1 MKKDQLQDK
10 YNEVFRDIKEEKMD
24 WSFEDFLQ
32 TAEGAESEKDMAPII
47 PLGEKKKPSFPK
59 WFWMAAS
66 VMLVFGIGLFLNDN
80 NSRTADALD
89 REKLVK
95 DEILK
100 QKSGFIEENS
110 DHQEQVAVNHTD
122 SISGVKKDSVFQ
134 DNPVAEK
141 DVLDEILPKR
151 GRLKKERRPKYV
163 DNSSYQNNGNM
174 NDSAAAYNDSYVIV
188 NGKRI
193 SSEKEALDVTRY
205 SFMKLGSEFKKTVAS
220 SQKNENLDSEY

>member
-32 TAEGAESEKDMAPII
+32 TAEGAEPEQNTI
-47 PLGEKKKPSFPK
+47 PLIPLEEKKKPSFPK

-66 VMLVFGIGLFLNDN
+66 VMLVFSIGFFLNN
-80 NSRTADALD
+80 NNKDAQD
-89 REKLVK
+89 KEKLVK
-95 DEILK
+95 EEILK
-100 QKSGFIEENS
+100 QKSGFIEENR

-134 DNPVAEK
+134 DNQVAEK
-141 DVLDEILPKR
+141 DVMDEILPKR
-151 GRLKKERRPKYV
+151 GRLKKERKPRYV
-163 DNSSYQNNGNM
+163 DNSSFPNKSL
-174 NDSAAAYNDSYVIV
+174 NDSATAYNDSYVIV

-205 SFMKLGSEFKKTVAS
+205 SFMKLGNEFKKTVAS

>member
-10 YNEVFRDIKEEKMD
+10 YNEVFQDLKEEKMD

-32 TAEGAESEKDMAPII
+32 TAEGAEPEQHIVPVI
-47 PLGEKKKPSFPK
+47 PLEEKKKPSFPK

-66 VMLVFGIGLFLNDN
+66 IMLVFSIGFFLNN
-80 NSRTADALD
+80 NNKNAQDK
-89 REKLVK
+89 EKLVK

-134 DNPVAEK
+134 DNQVAEK
-141 DVLDEILPKR
+141 DVMDEILPKR
-151 GRLKKERRPKYV
+151 GRLKKETRPRYV
-163 DNSSYQNNGNM
+163 SNASNNKNLS
-174 NDSAAAYNDSYVIV
+174 DSASAYNDSYVIV

-193 SSEKEALDVTRY
+193 SSEKEAIDVAKY
-205 SFMKLGSEFKKTVAS
+205 SFMKLGNEFKKTVAS

>member
-1 MKKDQLQDK
+1 MKKDQSQDK
-10 YNEVFRDIKEEKMD
+10 YNEVFRDIKEEKME

-32 TAEGAESEKDMAPII
+32 TAEDAEPEQNTI
-47 PLGEKKKPSFPK
+47 PLIPLEEKKKPSFPK

-66 VMLVFGIGLFLNDN
+66 VMLVFSIGFFLNSN
-80 NSRTADALD
+80 NKEAQDK
-89 REKLVK
+89 EKLVK
-95 DEILK
+95 EEILK
-100 QKSGFIEENS
+100 QKSGFIEENR

-134 DNPVAEK
+134 DNQVAEK
-141 DVLDEILPKR
+141 DVMDEILPKR
-151 GRLKKERRPKYV
+151 GRLKKERKPRYV
-163 DNSSYQNNGNM
+163 DNSSFPNKSL

-205 SFMKLGSEFKKTVAS
+205 SFMKLGNEFKKTVAS

>member
-32 TAEGAESEKDMAPII
+32 TAEGAEHEQNTAPII
-47 PLGEKKKPSFPK
+47 PLEEKKKPSFPK

-66 VMLVFGIGLFLNDN
+66 VMLVFSIGFFLNN
-80 NSRTADALD
+80 NNKDAQD
-89 REKLVK
+89 KEKLVK

-134 DNPVAEK
+134 DNQVAEK

-151 GRLKKERRPKYV
+151 GRLKKETRPRYV
-163 DNSSYQNNGNM
+163 SNTSNSKNLS
-174 NDSAAAYNDSYVIV
+174 DSVSAYNDSYVIV

-193 SSEKEALDVTRY
+193 SSEKEAIDVARY
-205 SFMKLGSEFKKTVAS
+205 SFMKLGTEFKKTVAS

>member
-10 YNEVFRDIKEEKMD
+10 YDEIFRDVKEEKMD

-32 TAEGAESEKDMAPII
+32 TAESAEVEQNTAPVI
-47 PLGEKKKPSFPK
+47 PLEEKKKPSFPK

-66 VMLVFGIGLFLNDN
+66 IMLVFGIGFFLNNYNPDVQ
-80 NSRTADALD
+80 SK
-89 REKLVK
+89 EKLVK

-134 DNPVAEK
+134 DNQVAEK
-141 DVLDEILPKR
+141 DVMDEILPKR

-163 DNSSYQNNGNM
+163 DNSSYRA
-174 NDSAAAYNDSYVIV
+174 NDSATAYNDSYVIV

-205 SFMKLGSEFKKTVAS
+205 SFMKLGNEFKKTVAS

>member
-32 TAEGAESEKDMAPII
+32 TAEGVEPEQHIAPVI
-47 PLGEKKKPSFPK
+47 PLEEKKKPSFPK

-66 VMLVFGIGLFLNDN
+66 VMLVFSIGFFLNN
-80 NSRTADALD
+80 NNKNAQDK
-89 REKLVK
+89 EKLVK

-134 DNPVAEK
+134 DNQVAEK
-141 DVLDEILPKR
+141 DVMDEILPKR
-151 GRLKKERRPKYV
+151 GRLKKETRPRYV
-163 DNSSYQNNGNM
+163 SNASNSKNLS
-174 NDSAAAYNDSYVIV
+174 DSASSYNDSYVIV

-193 SSEKEALDVTRY
+193 SSEKEAIDVAKY
-205 SFMKLGSEFKKTVAS
+205 SFMKLGNEFKKTVAS

>member
-10 YNEVFRDIKEEKMD
+10 YNEIFRDIKEEKMD

-32 TAEGAESEKDMAPII
+32 TAEGAEPEQHIAPVI
-47 PLGEKKKPSFPK
+47 PLEEKKKPSFPK

-66 VMLVFGIGLFLNDN
+66 VMLVLSIGFFLNN
-80 NSRTADALD
+80 NNKNAQDK
-89 REKLVK
+89 EKLVK

-134 DNPVAEK
+134 DNQVAEK
-141 DVLDEILPKR
+141 DVMDEILPKR
-151 GRLKKERRPKYV
+151 GRLKKETRPRYV
-163 DNSSYQNNGNM
+163 SNSSNNKNLS
-174 NDSAAAYNDSYVIV
+174 DSASSYNDSYVIV

-193 SSEKEALDVTRY
+193 SSEKEAIDVAKY
-205 SFMKLGSEFKKTVAS
+205 SFMKLGNEFKKTVAS

>member
-10 YNEVFRDIKEEKMD
+10 YNEVFQDLKEEKMD

-32 TAEGAESEKDMAPII
+32 TAEGAEPEQRIAPVI
-47 PLGEKKKPSFPK
+47 PLEEKKKPSFPK

-66 VMLVFGIGLFLNDN
+66 IMLVFSIGFFLNN
-80 NSRTADALD
+80 NNKNAQDK
-89 REKLVK
+89 EKLVK
-95 DEILK
+95 DEVLK

-134 DNPVAEK
+134 DNQVAEK
-141 DVLDEILPKR
+141 DVMDEILPKR
-151 GRLKKERRPKYV
+151 GRLKKETRPRYV
-163 DNSSYQNNGNM
+163 SNASNNKNLS
-174 NDSAAAYNDSYVIV
+174 DSASAYNDSYVIV

-193 SSEKEALDVTRY
+193 SSEKEAIDVAKY
-205 SFMKLGSEFKKTVAS
+205 SFMKLGNEFKKTVAS